1 MPRWRPARPAR
12 LRTINPY
19 AEVALVDVVVKIEI
33 GNPGLDDRKMTTVV
47 NFDDAIHSLEVDDH
61 DPL

>member
-1 MPRWRPARPAR
+1 
-12 LRTINPY
+12 
-19 AEVALVDVVVKIEI
+19 VDVVVKIEI